1 MDSNLS
7 ATRSPASL
15 LWLLLVL
22 LAFASPALADAPIEA
37 PADDPAAPPAWNDAR
52 ATQLAQELAA
62 VLEEARARGQNAPPQ
77 ETVLQ
82 QRKRDAA
89 QGSARRATEAGAAYA
104 KQMREGADR
113 ALSERYFRAV
123 VVEIRSLRATADD
136 VIPAE
141 DVEPLLD
148 RMDEI
153 LDELGQMYR
162 AP

>member
-1 MDSNLS
+1 MHSKRS
-7 ATRSPASL
+7 AIVLWAGL
-15 LWLLLVL
+15 LPL
-22 LAFASPALADAPIEA
+22 LAFFTSHALA
-37 PADDPAAPPAWNDAR
+37 ADPSEAAPDRPAWNAAR

-123 VVEIRSLRATADD
+123 VVEIRSLRETADD
-136 VIPAE
+136 VIPAA
-141 DVEPLLD
+141 DVQPLLD
-148 RMDEI
+148 RMDGI
-153 LDELGQMYR
+153 LEELERMYR